1 MHSPLSKNGIYNLVP
16 SQVSLDNTISAFK
29 KLKLRAAVED
39 TRCNIVYDTT
49 NFQDLGKFVIINCE
63 YLEKEDCKY
72 VNFIFETDVREAKS
86 YKVYK
91 NKSYRF
97 IVGIF
102 RNKANKFMSDD
113 DMMKLKVEK
122 SLMKKII
129 KLKSNNQVIRLSGNY
144 LEKTKIFN
152 GAVALLGSRSY
163 ILKLRDLFNPTDK
176 ENFIGIL
183 NVPVDRI
190 FRKEPVKYIISN
202 FKNDDEYSKLNL
214 KKKDIV
220 IKHHLMY
227 FIRRLNILY
236 QILKTKKYKRSNPL
250 YLLLLVKKGINKYY
264 IDIPGGK
271 REIGES
277 SMEAAEREFFEETGI
292 SESAFGK
299 GIFLSEENKKIEI
312 DKMDIFLKINQ
323 KSEFSEVTES

>member
-1 MHSPLSKNGIYNLVP
+1 MQGPLSKNGIYNLVP

-29 KLKLRAAVED
+29 KLSLKAVVKD
-39 TRCNIVYDTT
+39 TSCNIVYDTT
-49 NFQDLGKFVIINCE
+49 NFQDLGKFVLINCE
-63 YLEKEDCKY
+63 YIESNGCKY

-102 RNKANKFMSDD
+102 RKKANNFISDD

-122 SLMKKII
+122 RLLKKI
-129 KLKSNNQVIRLSGNY
+129 KRLKSDHQTIRLSGDY

-163 ILKLRDLFNPTDK
+163 ILKLRKLFNPTDK

-183 NVPVDRI
+183 NIPIDRI
-190 FRKEPVKYIISN
+190 FKKEPLKYIISN
-202 FKNDDEYSKLNL
+202 FKNDEEYSKLKV
-214 KKKDIV
+214 KKKEVV

-227 FIRRLNILY
+227 FIRRLSILY
-236 QILKTKKYKRSNPL
+236 KIMKTKKYKRSTPL

-277 SMEAAEREFFEETGI
+277 SMQAAEREFFEETGI
-292 SESAFGK
+292 KRSAFGRNV
-299 GIFLSEENKKIEI
+299 FLSDENTKIEI
-312 DKMDIFLKINQ
+312 DKMDIYLKINQ
-323 KSEFSEVTES
+323 KSEFSES

>member
-1 MHSPLSKNGIYNLVP
+1 MHSPLRKNGIYNFVP

-29 KLKLRAAVED
+29 KLRLRAAIED

-49 NFQDLGKFVIINCE
+49 NFQDLGKFVIIKCE
-63 YLEKEDCKY
+63 YLEKKNCKY

-91 NKSYRF
+91 NKNYRF

-102 RNKANKFMSDD
+102 RNKAKNFISDN

-122 SLMKKII
+122 SLMKKI
-129 KLKSNNQVIRLSGNY
+129 KRLKSNNQIIRLSGDY

-163 ILKLRDLFNPTDK
+163 ILKLRKLFNPTDK

-190 FRKEPVKYIISN
+190 FRKEPLKYILSN
-202 FKNDDEYSKLNL
+202 LKNDEEYSKLNL
-214 KKKDIV
+214 KNKEII

-227 FIRRLNILY
+227 FIRRLSILY
-236 QILKTKKYKRSNPL
+236 NILKTKKYKRNSPL
-250 YLLLLVKKGINKYY
+250 YLLLLVKKGFNRYY

-292 SESAFGK
+292 SKSTFGK
-299 GIFLSEENKKIEI
+299 DVFLSEENTKIEI

-323 KSEFSEVTES
+323 KSEFSEVIES

>member
-1 MHSPLSKNGIYNLVP
+1 M
-16 SQVSLDNTISAFK
+16 
-29 KLKLRAAVED
+29 
-39 TRCNIVYDTT
+39 
-49 NFQDLGKFVIINCE
+49 
-63 YLEKEDCKY
+63 
-72 VNFIFETDVREAKS
+72 
-86 YKVYK
+86 
-91 NKSYRF
+91 
-97 IVGIF
+97 
-102 RNKANKFMSDD
+102 
-113 DMMKLKVEK
+113 
-122 SLMKKII
+122 KII
-129 KLKSNNQVIRLSGNY
+129 KRLKSNNQISRLSVDGR
-144 LEKTKIFN
+144 EKTKIFN

-163 ILKLRDLFNPTDK
+163 ILKLRKLFNPTDK

-236 QILKTKKYKRSNPL
+236 QFLKTKKYKRSNPL

-299 GIFLSEENKKIEI
+299 DVFLSEENKKIEI